1 MFTAFNERNDFSYA
15 FEKIRN
21 AISAPGENNLYA
33 ATELGLGILL
43 RKYEQFRQE
52 LDAAGEL
59 GNWEYDLDTYNHCI
73 AVLQR
78 YFTGNPSGLTE
89 RDARIYS
96 HYLQTEH
103 KRFVKLAEELAAG
116 RWLRTEGGISQ
127 EYKGVNDQ

>member
-1 MFTAFNERNDFSYA
+1 MQMSAIWICYSYPC
-15 FEKIRN
+15 F
-21 AISAPGENNLYA
+21 LYF
-33 ATELGLGILL
+33 LQRRSGF
-43 RKYEQFRQE
+43 RQFRRE

-103 KRFVKLAEELAAG
+103 KGFVKLAEELAAD
-116 RWLRTEGGISQ
+116 R
-127 EYKGVNDQ
+127 

>member
-1 MFTAFNERNDFSYA
+1 MFFVHVCFCRSES
-15 FEKIRN
+15 
-21 AISAPGENNLYA
+21 PENNVYA

-43 RKYEQFRQE
+43 RKYEQFRRE

-103 KRFVKLAEELAAG
+103 KGFVKLAEELAA
-116 RWLRTEGGISQ
+116 
-127 EYKGVNDQ
+127 DC

>member
-21 AISAPGENNLYA
+21 AISSPGESNTYA
-33 ATELGLGILL
+33 ATNLGLDILV
-43 RKYEQFRQE
+43 RKYELFRKE

-59 GNWEYDLDTYNHCI
+59 GDWEYDLDTYSHCI
-73 AVLQR
+73 TVLKR
-78 YFTGNPSGLTE
+78 YFTGNSSGLTE

-103 KRFVKLAEELAAG
+103 KGFVKLAKELAAG
-116 RWLRTEGGISQ
+116 R
-127 EYKGVNDQ
+127 

>member
-1 MFTAFNERNDFSYA
+1 MFTAFNDKNDFSYA

-21 AISAPGENNLYA
+21 AISSPDESNIYA
-33 ATELGLGILL
+33 ATNLGLGILT
-43 RKYEQFRQE
+43 RKYELFRKE

-59 GNWEYDLDTYNHCI
+59 GAWEYDLDTYSHCI
-73 AVLQR
+73 AVLQH

-103 KRFVKLAEELAAG
+103 RGFVKLAEELAAD
-116 RWLRTEGGISQ
+116 R
-127 EYKGVNDQ
+127 

>member
-1 MFTAFNERNDFSYA
+1 MFTALNDKNTFGYP

-21 AISAPGENNLYA
+21 AIAVPSEKNVDA
-33 ATELGLGILL
+33 ATSSGLEVLS
-43 RKYEQFRQE
+43 RSYDAFRQE

-116 RWLRTEGGISQ
+116 R
-127 EYKGVNDQ
+127 

>member
-15 FEKIRN
+15 FEKSVMRF
-21 AISAPGENNLYA
+21 PRRENNVYA

-43 RKYEQFRQE
+43 RKYEQFRRE

-103 KRFVKLAEELAAG
+103 KGFVKLAEELAAD
-116 RWLRTEGGISQ
+116 R
-127 EYKGVNDQ
+127 

>member
-1 MFTAFNERNDFSYA
+1 MFTALNDKNTFGYP

-21 AISAPGENNLYA
+21 AIAVPSEKNGDA
-33 ATELGLGILL
+33 ATSSGLEVLS
-43 RKYEQFRQE
+43 RRYDAFRQE

-103 KRFVKLAEELAAG
+103 KGFVKLAEELAADRG
-116 RWLRTEGGISQ
+116 IHTEGGISQ
-127 EYKGVNDQ
+127 Q

>member
-1 MFTAFNERNDFSYA
+1 MFTAFNDKNDFSYA

-21 AISAPGENNLYA
+21 AIPSPDESNIYA
-33 ATELGLGILL
+33 ATNLGLGILT
-43 RKYEQFRQE
+43 RKYELFRKE

-59 GNWEYDLDTYNHCI
+59 GDWEYDLETYRHCI
-73 AVLQR
+73 AVLQH

-103 KRFVKLAEELAAG
+103 RGFVKLAEELAAD
-116 RWLRTEGGISQ
+116 R
-127 EYKGVNDQ
+127 

>member
-1 MFTAFNERNDFSYA
+1 MMFESLNNKNDFSYA

-21 AISAPGENNLYA
+21 AISSPSESNLHA
-33 ATELGLGILL
+33 ATNLGLNILT
-43 RKYEQFRQE
+43 RKYDQFRQE
-52 LDAAGEL
+52 LDAVGEL

-73 AVLQR
+73 EVLQH

-103 KRFVKLAEELAAG
+103 KGFVELAKELTAD
-116 RWLRTEGGISQ
+116 R
-127 EYKGVNDQ
+127 